1 MERCNFWKNKSKN
14 LLCWQGL
21 VLLDW
26 SWQVRTCPNHD
37 FWSNLTRFGFKIRF
51 LTKFLNDSAWFL
63 LEKLKK
69 HIISTKN
76 FTIWPNILKIK
87 KNTSKRTPNQTQCS
101 LSLIPLLLYFGFD
114 FLCFVRLAKCSK
126 CYILLA
132 SQSKKIKTKIQ
143 QQRYQRNR
151 IKWTKKTPPTKHS
164 VRFLWYL
171 CCCILVLIFLL
182 CEVSKM

>member
-1 MERCNFWKNKSKN
+1 MFVFSKYIIFSKIINLWMKMDRCNFWKNKSKN

-87 KNTSKRTPNQTQCS
+87 KIHQK
-101 LSLIPLLLYFGFD
+101 GH
-114 FLCFVRLAKCSK
+114 
-126 CYILLA
+126 
-132 SQSKKIKTKIQ
+132 
-143 QQRYQRNR
+143 
-151 IKWTKKTPPTKHS
+151 PTKHNA
-164 VRFLWYL
+164 RFLWYL
-171 CCCILVLIFLL
+171 CCCILVLIFCALWG
-182 CEVSKM
+182 